1 MATRRDFLSGVGKTG
16 VLSGLMN
23 PRLATGQTTAPQKFV
38 FVTCFGG
45 WDATRVLIPE
55 FDNPLVNMESL
66 AEPIDYGRLRIVDHP
81 ERPAVREFFDQF
93 SSYSTVVHGI
103 LTPSVAHEAC
113 LQLIRTGFLS
123 GYPDWPT
130 ILGERV
136 FSESP
141 IPHLVLSGE
150 HFAGDLGYLV
160 AKTGVGGQLDALLD
174 GRLDLLSD
182 VVIDSGDERLRLA
195 EMQLR
200 QRRLQ
205 KLLQSSNQTP
215 EERILLNQMAVLS
228 ERAQILRERPIRWNT
243 DGSFIG
249 DCQVAAD
256 VLTEGLTSCVS
267 LTHPA
272 LWDSHS
278 DNDVFQ
284 QWLWE
289 ELFYGLGE
297 LCGTLAA
304 TPSGSGTLLDETT
317 IVVVSD
323 MGRSPTLNASLGKDH
338 WPYSS
343 ALIISSAIEGNRS
356 VGGYDSG
363 FQGLNIASIVD
374 ASEHPEQWTAHRFG
388 QSLLSTIWGVDI

>member
-1 MATRRDFLSGVGKTG
+1 
-16 VLSGLMN
+16 
-23 PRLATGQTTAPQKFV
+23 
-38 FVTCFGG
+38 
-45 WDATRVLIPE
+45 
-55 FDNPLVNMESL
+55 
-66 AEPIDYGRLRIVDHP
+66 
-81 ERPAVREFFDQF
+81 
-93 SSYSTVVHGI
+93 
-103 LTPSVAHEAC
+103 
-113 LQLIRTGFLS
+113 
-123 GYPDWPT
+123 
-130 ILGERV
+130 
-136 FSESP
+136 
-141 IPHLVLSGE
+141 
-150 HFAGDLGYLV
+150 
-160 AKTGVGGQLDALLD
+160 LDALLD
-174 GRLDLLSD
+174 GRLDALSD
-182 VVIDSGDERLRLA
+182 MVVDSGDERLRLA

-243 DGSFIG
+243 DGSFMG

-304 TPSGSGTLLDETT
+304 TPSGNGTLLDETT

-343 ALIISSAIEGNRS
+343 ALIISSVIEGSRS

-374 ASEHPEQWTAHRFG
+374 ASEHPEQWTAYRFG